1 MIEAFKISKGYDN
14 IGSGIFFSKNASN
27 LRGHSMKVTKK
38 SFKLDVRKFSFSNRV
53 INEWN
58 GLSEEIIQSK
68 SLAGFTFDNSVPC
81 SRVHMQV
88 CRSTPFLVLS
98 TETMLPKK

>member
-1 MIEAFKISKGYDN
+1 MIEAYKINKGYDN
-14 IGSGIFFSKNASN
+14 IGSEIFFCKNASN

-38 SFKLDVRKFSFSNRV
+38 SFKLNVRKFSFSNRV

-68 SLAGFTFDNSVPC
+68 SLAGF
-81 SRVHMQV
+81 
-88 CRSTPFLVLS
+88 
-98 TETMLPKK
+98 KKRIDYHLGYII